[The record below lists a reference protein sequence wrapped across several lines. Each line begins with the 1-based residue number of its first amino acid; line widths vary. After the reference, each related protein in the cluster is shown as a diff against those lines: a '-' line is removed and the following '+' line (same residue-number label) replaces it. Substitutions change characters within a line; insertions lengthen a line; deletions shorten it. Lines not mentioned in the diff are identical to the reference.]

1 MFDTLINR
9 SVYCQSVLKG
19 FASYPP
25 TTLKATPGFAAQVV
39 AGIAVCALFGAPA
52 AWSDTLVEQRGA
64 QVAGRVIHGR
74 APLDQVRIYAIETSD
89 AEWTRT
95 VTDFNGHFLL
105 DQLAPG
111 LYKLIA
117 YKAGYVPAV
126 LLLTRGETGES
137 QFLEIELG
145 ELDEEVDA
153 DFWSARRAIPQ
164 DVLRDFEVALTADPD
179 AIDGSI
185 QNEIGALR
193 TRVQAFTGVDD
204 RVASA
209 VTGGDVSLDGQ
220 LGKTRVGVSGGFR
233 EFGALSDQIGS
244 SKALTVT
251 LASHGNDVEV
261 TSVRHDLD
269 QPSRNAVAFE
279 RHAVGWSRDFGRAG
293 RSRVRAEFTEQQG
306 FYDVGALGFYAPDAS
321 RDFELQAEHTTQLTD
336 GHTLTAGLN
345 YRDTSA
351 YSWGIAPDLEAAPRL
366 DLYSNGG
373 VQVQPRVLVQYGL
386 VTTLHDGAVS
396 FVPRGGAVLRL
407 NNRWTASTMA
417 AQRVYSDD
425 SDLFGFRPVL
435 AENYRGCQVGQKSCY
450 QVEFAREASD
460 DQRFAVGA
468 THRQFDETLQLF
480 FDDDLLNRLDTV
492 YLVEGD
498 ELPELSVSYTT
509 RLAPGILS
517 RLESNLAI
525 GGGGQIPGV
534 GLQPAENRVQYLV
547 TSFDT
552 YFERSDT
559 GVYVA
564 FQRLEQSV
572 QGHQM
577 SPLDLDKLQLRLTQD
592 LTSLVQLADLAV
604 SVNYELA
611 LGDHPNEPAAADEL
625 RQRLT
630 GGVALSF

>member
-1 MFDTLINR
+1 MFDTLFKR
-9 SVYCQSVLKG
+9 SVYWQVVLKG
-19 FASYPP
+19 FAPNSS
-25 TTLKATPGFAAQVV
+25 TTLRATPGFAAQVV
-39 AGIAVCALFGAPA
+39 AGIVVCSLLAAPA
-52 AWSDTLVEQRGA
+52 AWSDSTGEQTEAR
-64 QVAGRVIHGR
+64 VAGRVLHGR
-74 APLDQVRIYAIETSD
+74 TPLEQVRIYAIEAAAD
-89 AEWTRT
+89 GWTRT
-95 VTDFNGHFLL
+95 ETDFNGHFLL
-105 DQLAPG
+105 DRLAPG

-137 QFLEIELG
+137 QFVEIELG
-145 ELDEEVDA
+145 ELDEEADS

-164 DVLRDFEVALTADPD
+164 DVLRDLEVAQAADTD
-179 AIDGSI
+179 SIDGSI
-185 QNEIGALR
+185 QNEIGSLR
-193 TRVQAFTGVDD
+193 TQVQAFTGVDD

-209 VTGGDVSLDGQ
+209 VTGGGVSLDGQ
-220 LGKTRVGVSGGFR
+220 IGKTRVGLSGDFR
-233 EFGALSDQIGS
+233 EFGSLRDEIGS
-244 SKALTVT
+244 SNALTVT
-251 LASHGNDVEV
+251 VASHGNDVEV

-269 QPSRNAVAFE
+269 QPSRDAVAFE

-306 FYDVGALGFYAPDAS
+306 FYDAGALGFYAPDAS
-321 RDFELQAEHTTQLTD
+321 KDFELQAEHTTQLTA
-336 GHTLTAGLN
+336 GHYLTAGLS
-345 YRDTSA
+345 YRDMSA
-351 YSWGIAPDLEAAPRL
+351 YSLGVAPALESAPRL

-373 VQVQPRVLVQYGL
+373 VQIQPRVLVQYGL

-407 NNRWTASTMA
+407 NDRWTASTLA

-425 SDLFGFRPVL
+425 SDLYGMRPVL
-435 AENYRGCQVGQKSCY
+435 AENYSGCQIGQKSCY
-450 QVEFAREASD
+450 QVEFARDVSD
-460 DQRFAVGA
+460 DQRFTIGA

-492 YLVEGD
+492 YLVDGD
-498 ELPELSVSYTT
+498 QLPELSVSYTT

-517 RLESNLAI
+517 RLQSNLAV
-525 GGGGQIPGV
+525 GGGGQLPGF
-534 GLQPAENRVQYLV
+534 GQRPAENRVQYLV

-552 YFERSDT
+552 HFERSDT

-564 FQRLEQSV
+564 FQRLEQSI
-572 QGHQM
+572 QGRQLA
-577 SPLDLDKLQLRLTQD
+577 PLDLDKLQLRLTQD

-611 LGDHPNEPAAADEL
+611 VGDHPNESVAADEM